1 MELTSV
7 PVISAL
13 WLGIL
18 TSVSPC
24 PLAGN
29 IAAVSFIIKG
39 GTRTSAVLSRGVA
52 YTLGRSLAY
61 LALGWVISA
70 SLLNVPSLA
79 YFLQTQMP
87 KVLGPML
94 IITGLLLLG
103 LFSFAMPGIS
113 VSQEGAEKL
122 RKAGVPGAFVMG
134 MLFALAF
141 CPVSAAFFFG
151 SLIPLTVSQSSTI
164 ALPLIYG
171 VGTGLP
177 VLLFALIIVF
187 GISTVGR
194 IFHVVSKTEVW
205 VRRVTAVVMIA
216 VGVYLSMLHILN
228 VDVFA

>member
-61 LALGWVISA
+61 MALGWVISA
-70 SLLNVPSLA
+70 SLLNVPAMA

-177 VLLFALIIVF
+177 VLLFALVIVF

>member
-61 LALGWVISA
+61 MALGWVISA

-151 SLIPLTVSQSSTI
+151 SLIPLTVSQSATI

-177 VLLFALIIVF
+177 VLMFALVIVF

>member
-1 MELTSV
+1 MELTAI
-7 PVISAL
+7 PVIGAL

-24 PLAGN
+24 PLAAN
-29 IAAVSFIIKG
+29 IAAVSFIVKG
-39 GTRTSAVLSRGVA
+39 GTRTSAVLAAGIA

-61 LALGWVISA
+61 MALGWVISA
-70 SLLNVPSLA
+70 SLLNLPAMS

-87 KVLGPML
+87 KVLGPVL

-103 LFSFAMPGIS
+103 VFSVALPGLM

-122 RKAGVPGAFVMG
+122 RKAGIPGALIMG
-134 MLFALAF
+134 ALFALAF

-177 VLLFALIIVF
+177 VLLFALVIVF
-187 GISTVGR
+187 GISTVSR

-205 VRRVTAVVMIA
+205 VRGATAAVMIG
-216 VGVYLSMLHILN
+216 VGVYLSLLHIFN
-228 VDVFA
+228 VNIFA